1 MIVVDANVITY
12 MILKGDFSKDCG
24 DLFIRD
30 SDWVAPRL
38 WRDEV
43 SNVLVTYERKG
54 LLSRE
59 EALLAFVDAEA
70 IMRTN
75 DFDVKIERVLAVA
88 KETGCSGYDSQY
100 IALAQD
106 LGLNLYTY
114 DRKILASVPSIASE
128 PKFEIE

>member
-1 MIVVDANVITY
+1 MNA
-12 MILKGDFSKDCG
+12 
-24 DLFIRD
+24 R
-30 SDWVAPRL
+30 
-38 WRDEV
+38 
-43 SNVLVTYERKG
+43 
-54 LLSRE
+54 
-59 EALLAFVDAEA
+59 FVKQTSHSIASF
-70 IMRTN
+70 RTHQ
-75 DFDVKIERVLAVA
+75 LAVA

>member
-12 MILKGDFSKDCG
+12 MILNGDFSNDCD
-24 DLFIRD
+24 DLFTRD
-30 SDWVAPRL
+30 ADWAAPRL

-59 EALLAFVDAEA
+59 AALLAFADAEA

-75 DFDVKIERVLAVA
+75 DFDIKIERVLAVA

-106 LGLNLYTY
+106 LALVLYTY
-114 DRKILASVPSIASE
+114 DQKILESVPSIASR
-128 PKFEIE
+128 P

>member
-1 MIVVDANVITY
+1 MTIVVDANVITH

-38 WRDEV
+38 WKDEV
-43 SNVLVTYERKG
+43 SNVLVTYERNG

-59 EALLAFVDAEA
+59 EALFAFIDAEA

-75 DFDVKIERVLAVA
+75 DFDIKIERVLTVA

-100 IALAQD
+100 IALA
-106 LGLNLYTY
+106 
-114 DRKILASVPSIASE
+114 
-128 PKFEIE
+128 